1 MIRPLNECRVL
12 CTPTSFAAK
21 DPAMRQALESQVD
34 EVIYNPIKRPLTADE
49 LLDLVPG
56 VDGFIAGLDKIDRRV
71 IAAADCLKVIARYGV
86 GIEAIDLQA
95 AQEKGIVVTNTP
107 GANSASVA
115 ELTIALMLSLARSLP
130 AALQATK
137 TGKWPRQSGLSLEGK
152 VVGLVG
158 FGSIGQHVASRLRGF
173 GCTLLSYDP
182 YAPPAKA
189 AELGVEL
196 VDLQRVVQQS
206 DFLSLHCAVTDETRG
221 LVDAAFLEQMKPGTY
236 LINTARG
243 ELVDESALLAALQ
256 SKKLAGAA
264 LDAFTTEPPG
274 ADNPLLALPNL
285 LATPH
290 MGAHADS
297 ATNAM
302 GWMALNDC
310 LAVLKGEPPKY
321 RVI

>member
-1 MIRPLNECRVL
+1 MHRPLKECRVL

-21 DPAMRQALESQVD
+21 DPAMRQALETQVG
-34 EVIYNPIKRPLTADE
+34 EAIYNPTRRPLTASE
-49 LLDLVPG
+49 LLELIPG

-71 IAAADCLKVIARYGV
+71 ITAADQLKVIARYGV
-86 GIEAIDLQA
+86 GVEAVDLQA
-95 AQEKGIVVTNTP
+95 AKENGIVVTNTP

-115 ELTIALMLSLARSLP
+115 ELTIALMLSLARDLP
-130 AALQATK
+130 ATLQATK
-137 TGKWPRQSGLSLEGK
+137 AGEWPRKSGLSLEGK
-152 VVGLVG
+152 VIGLVG
-158 FGSIGQHVASRLRGF
+158 FGSIGQHVALRLRGF
-173 GCTLLSYDP
+173 DCKLLAYDP
-182 YAPPAKA
+182 YTPAKKA
-189 AELGVEL
+189 ADLGVQMATLE
-196 VDLQRVVQQS
+196 QVVHQS
-206 DFLSLHCAVTDETRG
+206 DFLSLHCAVTEETRG
-221 LVDAAFLEQMKPGTY
+221 MVDATFLEQMKPGAY

-243 ELVDESALLAALQ
+243 ELVDESALLDALQ
-256 SKKLAGAA
+256 SQKLAGAA

-290 MGAHADS
+290 MGAHSDS